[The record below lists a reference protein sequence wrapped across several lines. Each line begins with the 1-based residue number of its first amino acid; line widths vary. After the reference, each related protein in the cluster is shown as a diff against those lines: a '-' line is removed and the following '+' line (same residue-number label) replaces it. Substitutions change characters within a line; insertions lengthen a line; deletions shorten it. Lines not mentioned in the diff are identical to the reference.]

1 MLLSKASREFEEK
14 TRTLYLYFSLFAFCM
29 SCTDIKSLMV
39 PTLNLLVHLFRK
51 LFRPVPINHL
61 CDLRDILSPLKRT
74 LSHYLFSYPKHFS
87 LKTILFQCLSSTG
100 IFHSSIHSHLTLL
113 ALPNLTEH
121 FFNVQNEECDQNR
134 NCPP

>member
-14 TRTLYLYFSLFAFCM
+14 TRTLYLYYQCLCFLYELHRYKIPDGAHLKPPRPSLQKTFQTCANQ
-29 SCTDIKSLMV
+29 SSLRLERQLI
-39 PTLNLLVHLFRK
+39 T
-51 LFRPVPINHL
+51 
-61 CDLRDILSPLKRT
+61 SQRT

-113 ALPNLTEH
+113 ARGGQIQ
-121 FFNVQNEECDQNR
+121 VRAC
-134 NCPP
+134 